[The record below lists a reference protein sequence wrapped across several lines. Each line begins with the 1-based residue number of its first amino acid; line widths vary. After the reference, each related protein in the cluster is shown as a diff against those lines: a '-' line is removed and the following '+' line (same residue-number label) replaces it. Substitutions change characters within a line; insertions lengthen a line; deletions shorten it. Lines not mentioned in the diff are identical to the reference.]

1 MWTQSCGGYAIP
13 AGEAVR
19 RGNKGLKGGWT
30 KHLGVVGFTWGK
42 QVLMLNALFCTVI
55 RFRVKKSI
63 KKANLHSAWAMK
75 DEFFNG
81 ISPTCSAVPRVRS
94 LLIKGLKWAVYPI
107 LLSCPSSSS
116 SSVFWSAEQDR
127 YDPFSSPWDDPEN
140 GDVELKILCPCVT
153 AISSAGSGSG
163 EQNIRLIEVLDK

>member
-1 MWTQSCGGYAIP
+1 
-13 AGEAVR
+13 
-19 RGNKGLKGGWT
+19 
-30 KHLGVVGFTWGK
+30 
-42 QVLMLNALFCTVI
+42 
-55 RFRVKKSI
+55 
-63 KKANLHSAWAMK
+63 MK

-127 YDPFSSPWDDPEN
+127 YDPFSSTWDDPEN

-163 EQNIRLIEVLDK
+163 EQNWTETPAIIFIRLKQVNIDNIGIQLLSSNEEKVTSLTQLEMFTHDKSSQKK